1 MDINLMPHQLTLTHP
16 GTLQLHLMLKNYKAV
31 NGQSIFDVCLNTY
44 GSLDYLIKQLVD
56 SGAGQGVDDIPSSG
70 QIYVYDDSLVVD
82 QAVNQAYLLTGIRY
96 ATLLGTNGQ
105 TYYIINQNQPQV
117 VAPPGSEP
125 PIVPPVNPDDMIT
138 QVSGAQFVSGA
149 DGTVTMTLMDKDGDS
164 MIGNDLI
171 QIEKEIRPV
180 INANWVW
187 NKTTGILTLINGE
200 VLDNGQT
207 LFYLYSKV
215 V

>member
-1 MDINLMPHQLTLTHP
+1 
-16 GTLQLHLMLKNYKAV
+16 MLKQYSAV

-44 GSLDYLIKQLVD
+44 GTLDRLVKQLVD
-56 SGAGQGVDDIPSSG
+56 SGAGQGVNDVPASG
-70 QIYVYDDSLVVD
+70 QLYVYDDELVAD
-82 QAVNQAYLLTGIRY
+82 QAVNQSYLLTSTRY
-96 ATLLGTNGQ
+96 ATINGTNGQ
-105 TYYIINQNQPQV
+105 TYYIINQNIPTV
-117 VAPPGSEP
+117 VPTGAPPTVIP
-125 PIVPPVNPDDMIT
+125 PINPDDMIT
-138 QVSGAQFVSGA
+138 QVNGASFASGA
-149 DGTVTMTLMDKDGDS
+149 DGTVVMTLMDKDGNS

-171 QIEKEIRPV
+171 QIEKEIRPI

-200 VLDNGQT
+200 TVDAGQT

>member
-1 MDINLMPHQLTLTHP
+1 
-16 GTLQLHLMLKNYKAV
+16 MLKNYKAV

-44 GSLDYLIKQLVD
+44 GTLDRLIKQLVD
-56 SGAGQGVDDIPSSG
+56 SGAGQGVNNIPASG
-70 QIYVYDDSLVVD
+70 QVYVYDDELVED
-82 QAVNQAYLLTGIRY
+82 QAVSQAYLLTGVRY
-96 ATLLGTNGQ
+96 ATINGTNGQ
-105 TYYIINQNQPQV
+105 TYYILNQNNPPV
-117 VAPPGSEP
+117 VPPGVP
-125 PIVPPVNPDDMIT
+125 PTVVPPVNPDDMIT

-149 DGTVTMTLMDKDGDS
+149 DGTNVMTLMDKDGNS

-200 VLDNGQT
+200 AVDAGQT
-207 LFYLYSKV
+207 LFYLYSKII
-215 V
+215 

>member
-1 MDINLMPHQLTLTHP
+1 
-16 GTLQLHLMLKNYKAV
+16 MLKNYKAI

-44 GSLDYLIKQLVD
+44 GSLDLLVKQLVD
-56 SGAGQGVDDIPSSG
+56 SGTGQGVNDTPASG
-70 QIYVYDDSLVVD
+70 QIYVYDDALVVD
-82 QAVNQAYLLTGIRY
+82 QAVNQAYLLTNIRY
-96 ATLLGTNGQ
+96 ATAKGVNGQ
-105 TYYIINQNQPQV
+105 TYYIINQNEPPTIPPG
-117 VAPPGSEP
+117 APPS
-125 PIVPPVNPDDMIT
+125 IVPPVNPDDMIT
-138 QVSGAQFVSGA
+138 QVNGAQFVSGA
-149 DGTVTMTLMDKDGDS
+149 DGTTIITLMDKDGNS

-187 NKTTGILTLINGE
+187 NKFTGILTLINGE
-200 VLDNGQT
+200 AVDNGQT